1 MDDPFKDID
10 FTEID
15 RLLSVVKGEKPK
27 KRFDG
32 VPTILI
38 VEDSK
43 IQIQRTLKMLESAG
57 FRDNI
62 VSENGAEALNIL
74 IERDDID
81 VALVDWVL
89 PVMDGIQLLQKMRT
103 DPSVSKPPV
112 IMVTSKASQ
121 EDIVKAAKSG
131 ARDYLVKPFAAELL
145 IEKIKKLVK
154 C

>member
-43 IQIQRTLKMLESAG
+43 IQIQRTIKMLEAAG

-81 VALVDWVL
+81 VAPVDWVL
-89 PVMDGIQLLQKMRT
+89 PVMYGLQLLQKMRT
-103 DPSVSKPPV
+103 DPNASKPPV
-112 IMVTSKASQ
+112 IMVTSKAAQ
-121 EDIVKAAKSG
+121 EDIVKAAKAG
-131 ARDYLVKPFAAELL
+131 AKDYLVKPFAAEPL
-145 IEKIKKLVK
+145 IEKIKKQIK